1 MIIRNANINLQQQH
15 QKISRTEE
23 RESLNLWMGQRSD
36 PANSNSANSR
46 QSRLDSV
53 AQPTISKA
61 ATHQPH
67 KEQHDLDDVKLGPQD
82 ELRIQIISRMV
93 EAITGRK
100 FELFDPARLT
110 QDIEA
115 SQVNQGDL
123 TSASLEAPS
132 SAGWGLEY
140 DYYASHYEY
149 ESLSF
154 AAEGSVT
161 TADGRNIAFTAQLN
175 MQREFLQEQSISIRA
190 GDAVKIDPLVLNFNG
205 TAAELQD
212 TFFEFDLD
220 ADGRNEQ
227 IALLAPGNAYLALDK
242 NQDGKINN
250 GSEVFGPETGQGFL
264 ELARY
269 DEDGNQFI
277 DEADSIYSK
286 LRLWSRDANGQERLI
301 GLGDQGVG
309 AIYLGHLNTP
319 FELQQN
325 QQTLGD
331 LASSGVYLN
340 EDGSTGL
347 IQQIDL
353 RA

>member
-23 RESLNLWMGQRSD
+23 RESLNFWVGQRSES
-36 PANSNSANSR
+36 PNSNAS
-46 QSRLDSV
+46 DSP
-53 AQPTISKA
+53 QPQFNPATQTTLSKA

-67 KEQHDLDDVKLGPQD
+67 KEQHALDEMKLGPQD
-82 ELRIQIISRMV
+82 ELRMQIISRMV
-93 EAITGRK
+93 EAITGHK
-100 FELFDPARLT
+100 FELFDPAKLT
-110 QDIEA
+110 QDIA
-115 SQVNQGDL
+115 
-123 TSASLEAPS
+123 TSELGIMNSNPEAPVAD
-132 SAGWGLEY
+132 SAGFGLEY

-154 AAEGSVT
+154 SAEGNVT
-161 TADGRNIAFTAQLN
+161 TSDGRTIAFTAQLN

-205 TAAELQD
+205 TGAELQD

-220 ADGRNEQ
+220 ADGRTEQ

-242 NQDGKINN
+242 NQDDKIND
-250 GSEVFGPETGQGFL
+250 GSELFGPANGKGFL

-286 LRLWSRDANGQERLI
+286 LRLWSRDANGQEHLI
-301 GLGDQGVG
+301 GLGDSGVG
-309 AIYLGHLNTP
+309 AIYLGHLNTA